1 MEGRFDAAIFK
12 VIAQA
17 CRTVSISSLRYGPL
31 HFIGANQCETRE
43 RMTRNTIR
51 FDKPRPTRPRLL
63 VLAAGLMGCAGL
75 WWWSLPAT
83 AEAPP
88 APLPSASWS
97 SSSPFVPGPA
107 NQSPASALPQAP
119 IVTDPGFAQP
129 AETEGGASALGE
141 PAQTVGR
148 DAALAGFASRLE
160 AFQGRCRAGGTAGDC
175 ASALLRLDTELLQ
188 LIDSARVPQER
199 ALGWKAALLE
209 IQFLAESERYA
220 AMNRWFEQIPSTK
233 WPALQVGHSQ

>member
-1 MEGRFDAAIFK
+1 MRWLVVVEPA
-12 VIAQA
+12 
-17 CRTVSISSLRYGPL
+17 
-31 HFIGANQCETRE
+31 
-43 RMTRNTIR
+43 RNR
-51 FDKPRPTRPRLL
+51 RG
-63 VLAAGLMGCAGL
+63 AAG
-75 WWWSLPAT
+75 PA
-83 AEAPP
+83 AVRK
-88 APLPSASWS
+88 L
-97 SSSPFVPGPA
+97 V
-107 NQSPASALPQAP
+107 QLLALR
-119 IVTDPGFAQP
+119 T
-129 AETEGGASALGE
+129 AETEGGASALAE

-160 AFQGRCRAGGTAGDC
+160 AFQGWCHAGGTAGDC